1 MNRIDN
7 NHATFINC
15 LRDWN
20 DPFLHGH
27 GHSLKQQQLSK
38 QYSCQRCESC
48 ACRINTSSAQ
58 TNLNDDSYTNNSSSQ
73 SSINTLNNHQ
83 HNHISQQ
90 RKYTKRRNSNEINT
104 SDNVHFSH
112 HYDKNHVFQ
121 PIVRCKS
128 SVNVPKTIDQCIK
141 LSKSRPRPSSIRVNP
156 SVNNKSTHLT
166 SLPPK
171 KQQIS
176 TTLSKELN
184 VNTAN
189 KKSKTNNFFEIEL
202 KDEEFSKIVLQSSP
216 DTSTSNPSV
225 FAQNTDSF
233 KAFLAKN
240 NQNAADIDLDDLI
253 KINKPSSNLMIDD
266 DLSHDLIDIEF
277 IKETDE
283 NDNNDNNNNDKK
295 SNGNDVNKKS
305 DDIHLN
311 LNKFL
316 SASSTLST
324 TFSNKST
331 DLIIETNNKDTEML
345 VVDNEEPKNQ
355 EEEMSMI
362 SPIKIDEN
370 INENNQ
376 IINAVGS
383 LLTSTSSLI
392 ENEEIVYEDS
402 LQDESFDSDR

>member
-27 GHSLKQQQLSK
+27 GHSLKQQQLAK
-38 QYSCQRCESC
+38 QFSCQRCESC
-48 ACRINTSSAQ
+48 ACRINTSSTQ
-58 TNLNDDSYTNNSSSQ
+58 TTTNLNDDSYTNNSSSQ
-73 SSINTLNNHQ
+73 SSINNLNTLH
-83 HNHISQQ
+83 S

-104 SDNVHFSH
+104 SDNIHLNHYHNNHNH
-112 HYDKNHVFQ
+112 HHHHSDKSHVFQ

-141 LSKSRPRPSSIRVNP
+141 LSKSRPKPSSIRANT
-156 SVNNKSTHLT
+156 SVNNKSSNLS

-171 KQQIS
+171 KQNTQ
-176 TTLSKELN
+176 TKDLN
-184 VNTAN
+184 VNSTP
-189 KKSKTNNFFEIEL
+189 KKSKTNLDIFDIDL
-202 KDEEFSKIVLQSSP
+202 KDEEFCKIVLQSSP

-225 FAQNTDSF
+225 FSQNTDSF

-240 NQNAADIDLDDLI
+240 NQNTVDIDLDDLI
-253 KINKPSSNLMIDD
+253 KINKTSSNLIID

-277 IKETDE
+277 IGE
-283 NDNNDNNNNDKK
+283 NYNNNDNNTNN
-295 SNGNDVNKKS
+295 NNNDVNKRS
-305 DDIHLN
+305 DEINLN
-311 LNKFL
+311 LNKYL
-316 SASSTLST
+316 SASTTLSST
-324 TFSNKST
+324 SSNKSAE
-331 DLIIETNNKDTEML
+331 IMIETNNKDTNEML
-345 VVDNEEPKNQ
+345 IDEEQNKDQILNN
-355 EEEMSMI
+355 I
-362 SPIKIDEN
+362 SPIKVDATS
-370 INENNQ
+370 NEQQNQ
-376 IINAVGS
+376 IINTVGS